1 MQLHSTVKPG
11 FNRVPRD
18 WGNLSVILRV
28 YYIRNLDLTNFRENN
43 QNVCSTYAGV
53 VMGFYCSAFLDL
65 IQQLLI
71 NIFSFLS
78 TELYEVTALE
88 TQEQA
93 NKTG

>member
-43 QNVCSTYAGV
+43 QNYVCSTYGGV

-65 IQQLLI
+65 IQQLI

-78 TELYEVTALE
+78 TELYEVMALE

>member
-1 MQLHSTVKPG
+1 M
-11 FNRVPRD
+11 PRD